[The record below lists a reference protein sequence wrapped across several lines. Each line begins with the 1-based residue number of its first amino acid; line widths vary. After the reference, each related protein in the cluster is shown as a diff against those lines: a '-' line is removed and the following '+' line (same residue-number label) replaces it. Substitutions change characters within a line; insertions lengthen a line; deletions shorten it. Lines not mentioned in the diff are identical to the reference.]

1 MPWGAGGTHST
12 RTLAH
17 PPCLAWLLAG
27 TCSIRQELFWGR
39 GAGGTQTAAP
49 APCTSHP
56 QARQR
61 LPRAERTHDA
71 ILHAETQLVFEVRP
85 LDEDSG
91 DWRAADDVEL
101 HLSLVLQ
108 TL

>member
-1 MPWGAGGTHST
+1 M
-12 RTLAH
+12 
-17 PPCLAWLLAG
+17 AG
-27 TCSIRQELFWGR
+27 TCSIRGAILGQGVR
-39 GAGGTQTAAP
+39 GHADSCP
-49 APCTSHP
+49 APCTNHP
-56 QARQR
+56 QAQQR

-71 ILHAETQLVFEVRP
+71 VLHAETQLVFEVRP